1 MGLQGVEM
9 IVLGFN
15 TPSVNSQKSEEGP
28 REAHL
33 PPQAVAAGRRL
44 PELDLG
50 GGRGQGRRRGRAIRM
65 FGCQRHRQS
74 RRRDRRRDAHRGG
87 RADRARAAISMPPA
101 SARRRSSTSSAIAAS
116 STMDGSRRRSAWCCR
131 RRPDAR
137 SQPEFRRSRAAPA
150 LQAAVRAGRAA
161 PDRAGDDAEPD
172 GVVNAA
178 PFSFFN
184 VFSEN
189 PALIVLGLQHNADG
203 TPKDTTRNI
212 HVSGEFVVNL
222 VDEAIAEAMNL
233 TAIDFPPERER
244 AGDGRPG
251 ARGLDAGEAAAAG
264 RRARRLRVP
273 AHGRPGLRPAARAAD
288 RRGAGRARAR
298 GHRRPRDASTST
310 SRRWPRSAACAA
322 TCTRASATCSSSSAS
337 PTPSG
342 ASSAG
347 RPEAH
352 VRHAGAGRHPYA
364 FALSSSVGTAHGLRP
379 SPQ

>member
-1 MGLQGVEM
+1 M
-9 IVLGFN
+9 IVHACDLDATRFGKETIFDFARHRRIEHYN
-15 TPSVNSQKSEEGP
+15 RSRPNR
-28 REAHL
+28 REA
-33 PPQAVAAGRRL
+33 AAGGL
-44 PELDLG
+44 MPDLSLN
-50 GGRGQGRRRGRAIRM
+50 
-65 FGCQRHRQS
+65 F
-74 RRRDRRRDAHRGG
+74 
-87 RADRARAAISMPPA
+87 ADLA
-101 SARRRSSTSSAIAAS
+101 
-116 STMDGSRRRSAWCCR
+116 
-131 RRPDAR
+131 
-137 SQPEFRRSRAAPA
+137 AAPA

-161 PDRAGDDAEPD
+161 PHRAGDDAVPG

-212 HVSGEFVVNL
+212 QISSEFVVNL
-222 VDEAIAEAMNL
+222 VDEGIAEDMNM
-233 TAIDFPPERER
+233 TAIEFPPEESEPAV
-244 AGDGRPG
+244 AGHEVAPSVLVKPPR
-251 ARGLDAGEAAAAG
+251 LAAA
-264 RRARRLRVP
+264 
-273 AHGRPGLRPAARAAD
+273 PAAFEC
-288 RRGAGRARAR
+288 RRTVGMAFGPQRELLIGEVLARARAR
-298 GHRRPRDASTST
+298 RHRRSRRRSMST
-310 SRRWPRSAACAA
+310 SRHWPRSAACAA
-322 TCTRASATCSSSSAS
+322 TCMRASATCSSSSAS